1 MKKCFFIFL
10 ILWIVCSCKSKQKF
24 TADFRSEENRVEQ
37 SEAVVNEGER
47 KDSVGQKIRE
57 VVSHR
62 EDDLETET
70 VVKVTE
76 YDVSKPVLET
86 TGRPPVVR
94 ETETATKQRRG
105 IREEIVEHLLESG
118 KVDRVSERQAIVNAK
133 REGQQEL
140 QEKVEQEKVRKSGS
154 SLWNWLGFAGAIVI
168 LGYFYVRKWR

>member
-10 ILWIVCSCKSKQKF
+10 ILWIVCCCKSKQKF

-37 SEAVVNEGER
+37 LEAVVNEGER

-76 YDVSKPVLET
+76 YDVSKPVVEV
-86 TGRPPVVR
+86 TGYPPVVR
-94 ETETATKQRRG
+94 ETETVTKQRRG
-105 IREEIVEHLLESG
+105 IREGTIEHLLEG
-118 KVDRVSERQAIVNAK
+118 EKVDRVSERQSIVTAK

-140 QEKVEQEKVRKSGS
+140 NGKVEQEKVRKSGS
-154 SLWNWLGFAGAIVI
+154 SLWNWFGFAGVI
-168 LGYFYVRKWR
+168 AVLSYFYVRKWR

>member
-1 MKKCFFIFL
+1 MRKCFFIFL
-10 ILWIVCSCKSKQKF
+10 ILWIGYGCKSKQKF

-37 SEAVVNEGER
+37 SETVVNERER

-76 YDVSKPVLET
+76 YDVSKPVVEG

-94 ETETATKQRRG
+94 ETETATKQKRG
-105 IREEIVEHLLESG
+105 EREKTVEHLLENG
-118 KVDRVSERQAIVNAK
+118 KVDQVTDRQAVETVKKEI
-133 REGQQEL
+133 QQKSDGNMER
-140 QEKVEQEKVRKSGS
+140 EKVRESS
-154 SLWNWLGFAGAIVI
+154 SLWNWLGFAGMIVV
-168 LGYFYVRKWR
+168 LGYFYIRKRR

>member
-24 TADFRSEENRVEQ
+24 TADFRSGENRGEL
-37 SEAVVNEGER
+37 SEAVVNVRDR
-47 KDSVGQKIRE
+47 KDSVGQKVRE

-76 YDVSKPVLET
+76 YDVSKPVVEG

-94 ETETATKQRRG
+94 ETETATRQRKG
-105 IREEIVEHLLESG
+105 EREKTVEYLLESE
-118 KVDRVSERQAIVNAK
+118 KVAQAQEKQSVVTAKSEV
-133 REGQQEL
+133 QQEL
-140 QEKVEQEKVRKSGS
+140 DVKVEQEKVRKSGS
-154 SLWNWLGFAGAIVI
+154 SLWNWLGFAGVIVI